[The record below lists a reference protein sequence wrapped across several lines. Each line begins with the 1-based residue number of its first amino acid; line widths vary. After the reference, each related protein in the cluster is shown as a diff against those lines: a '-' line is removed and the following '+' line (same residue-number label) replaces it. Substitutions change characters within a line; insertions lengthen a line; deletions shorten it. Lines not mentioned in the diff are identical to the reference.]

1 MKKKNHWISLPALF
15 FGLMVIS
22 CTTAP
27 KSGASGTMTLPGTE
41 HIGPEYHLLWNDEFE
56 GNKLDPS
63 NWNIELRNPGWTN
76 NELQEYTGSEKNVFV
91 HDGCLVLKALRTKT
105 GAGKVYY
112 TSGKVNSRNKRDFL
126 YGKVV
131 VRAKVPAGK
140 GLWPAIWMMP
150 NKESLYG
157 PWPRCGEVDI
167 MEILGSETNRMYG
180 TLHYGLPHKQ
190 NQGTVKL
197 DKSSFADEF
206 HEFSVEWEPG
216 EIRWLLD
223 GKKFLTVN
231 DWFTAASADAP
242 EAAYPAPF
250 NQPFY
255 VQMNLAVGGN
265 WPGNPDAHTNFDNAE
280 FLIDYVRVYQLKK
293 YDVHVQKPKVEVT
306 FRKPD
311 ETGNFIHNG
320 NFTIPEKL
328 NDTEDWIFLL
338 FGKGEG
344 AARIRDNM
352 LIVSTTN
359 PGKLDYAVQIV
370 HPLIP
375 MVKGSTYKITFK
387 AKADSERTGIVTI
400 SAPEVNW
407 IRYFPDTKFK
417 LKNIWQTYTYTFKM
431 DKKDD
436 PHGRLEFNLGNQP
449 SSATVYITD
458 VRVEEVK

>member
-1 MKKKNHWISLPALF
+1 MKKKNHRISLPALF
-15 FGLMVIS
+15 FGLILIS
-22 CTTAP
+22 CTP
-27 KSGASGTMTLPGTE
+27 SSKSGASGTMISPGTE

-56 GNKLDPS
+56 GGKLDTS

-91 HDGCLVLKALRTKT
+91 HDGCLVLKALHTKT
-105 GAGKVYY
+105 GAGKEYY
-112 TSGKVNSRNKRDFL
+112 TSGKVNSRNKRDFQ

-157 PWPRCGEVDI
+157 QWPRCGEVDI

-180 TLHYGLPHKQ
+180 TLHYGVPHKQ
-190 NQGTVKL
+190 NQGTVRL

-206 HEFSVEWEPG
+206 HEFSIEWEPG

-231 DWFTAASADAP
+231 DWFTAAAEDAQ

-250 NQPFY
+250 NQPFF
-255 VQMNLAVGGN
+255 VQMNLAVGGT
-265 WPGNPDAHTNFDNAE
+265 WPGNPDKNTNFNNAE
-280 FLIDYVRVYQLKK
+280 FLIDYVRVYQLNN
-293 YDVHVQKPKVEVT
+293 YDVHVQKPKVDVT

-311 ETGNFIHNG
+311 ETGNFINNG
-320 NFTIPEKL
+320 DFAVSEEMDDSK
-328 NDTEDWIFLL
+328 DWIFLL

-344 AARIRDNM
+344 SAEIRENM
-352 LIVSTTN
+352 LVVSTKN

-375 MVKGSTYKITFK
+375 MVKGNRYKITFK

-407 IRYFPDTKFK
+407 IRYFPDTKFD
-417 LKNIWQTYTYTFKM
+417 LKNTWQTYTYIFEM
-431 DKKDD
+431 NKKDD

-449 SSATVYITD
+449 SSATVYITN